1 MYFMAVKLIKY
12 TMSEYKKRLIYRI
25 FTFSVCIC
33 IMIAAPLIMFTK
45 DNKVTADDEPTVLSV
60 WQIDN
65 FEGGRGSRASYLQN
79 IGNDF
84 SKSGG
89 CYVTVTQITAD
100 AAVENLTGGTIPDL
114 ISYGAGIEGLE
125 RYIVGE
131 NPFYCWCN
139 GGYCLLSL
147 EQNADFSKAN
157 AENTVINEGTG
168 NKVKACALFLNLNGA
183 DCVQPTA
190 AYVKLINGEYKY
202 LLGTQRDIFRLKTRG
217 MQFSVM
223 PVTEFNDLYQNISI
237 TTQNTKKCAVAEKF
251 IEKLLL
257 QSNNISKIG
266 LFKEGQNLYDD
277 ELHVMEG
284 LNYNITLKTPLSGN
298 TINELDEA
306 ILNSD
311 INLIK
316 NLLN

>member
-1 MYFMAVKLIKY
+1 
-12 TMSEYKKRLIYRI
+12 
-25 FTFSVCIC
+25 
-33 IMIAAPLIMFTK
+33 
-45 DNKVTADDEPTVLSV
+45 
-60 WQIDN
+60 
-65 FEGGRGSRASYLQN
+65 
-79 IGNDF
+79 
-84 SKSGG
+84 
-89 CYVTVTQITAD
+89 
-100 AAVENLTGGTIPDL
+100 
-114 ISYGAGIEGLE
+114 
-125 RYIVGE
+125 
-131 NPFYCWCN
+131 
-139 GGYCLLSL
+139 
-147 EQNADFSKAN
+147 
-157 AENTVINEGTG
+157 
-168 NKVKACALFLNLNGA
+168 
-183 DCVQPTA
+183 
-190 AYVKLINGEYKY
+190 
-202 LLGTQRDIFRLKTRG
+202 
-217 MQFSVM
+217 M

-298 TINELDEA
+298 TKNELDEA